1 MIYDKIKIYVTKTI
15 AALLER
21 DADNF
26 EFHKSDGVSINKNAF
41 LTALIINYQD
51 DFTTRQQNLYSK
63 IEDVLNATR
72 LTQSEVSTIT
82 TLICEGVNREITA
95 SPTEKF
101 DGLISYKPTKEST
114 PIIDYAENYLLNGS
128 SLSEFYRNMFT
139 SYASLPQDKREEII
153 FRNVVTKLNQAINEG
168 KKVFISTINN
178 TSKPQELEPYA
189 ISRSKEELHV
199 YLLAKSG
206 NFRIPI
212 RISRIQSVTILN
224 SNSYFTNED
233 ELFFNKMQA
242 YGPQFSYS
250 KNDPVIKVKLSKVG
264 VKKYQRFYVH
274 RPIPSNIEGDVY
286 TFNCSQD
293 QVIQYF
299 SKFGSD
305 AFILSPVDTREKVM
319 RFYSKAL
326 KYYNDKIIEEG
337 LTEVAVTKYND
348 KKLRKDKK

>member
-26 EFHKSDGVSINKNAF
+26 EFHKTDGVTVNKNAF

-51 DFTTRQQNLYSK
+51 DFTTRQQNLYGK
-63 IEDVLNATR
+63 IEEVLNATR
-72 LTQSEVSTIT
+72 LTPSEVSTIT

-153 FRNVVTKLNQAINEG
+153 FRNVVTKLNKAISDG
-168 KKVFISTINN
+168 KKVFITTINN
-178 TSKPQELEPYA
+178 TGKPQELEPYA
-189 ISRSKEELHV
+189 ISRSKEELHI

-212 RISRIQSVTILN
+212 RISRVKSVTILN
-224 SNSYFTNED
+224 SSSNFSSED
-233 ELFFNKMQA
+233 ETFFSKMQA

-250 KNDPVIKVKLSKVG
+250 KNDPVIKVKLSSVG
-264 VKKYQRFYVH
+264 VKKFQRFYVH
-274 RPIPSNIEGDVY
+274 RPIPLTIEGDVY

-299 SKFGSD
+299 SKFGGD
-305 AFILSPVDTREKVM
+305 AFILSPAETREKVM

-337 LTEVAVTKYND
+337 LSEVAVTKYSKNHRKP
-348 KKLRKDKK
+348 KK